1 MILVSLW
8 QWIGRGVLKFFKEI
22 GTHAILLVRI
32 LRILI
37 NGRTVWRDRRL
48 ILDQMLRIGVHSLPL
63 ISIVSIFT
71 GAVSSWQAAYQFRGI
86 IAGEMMMDFVGASVS
101 AAIFIELAPV
111 LAGIVVAGRVGA
123 SIAAELGTMR
133 VTEQIDAL
141 ETLAID
147 PIRYLVAPRFI
158 AGWTMLPILVI
169 YACLVA
175 HIGAY
180 GIAFLLLNISTETF
194 FGSIRRHFLVY
205 NVFSGLVKAFVFGGG
220 TALIGCSIGIRTNAG
235 AEGVGKATI
244 RAFVYSS
251 AFILIGDY
259 ILAMILF

>member
-1 MILVSLW
+1 MMGISFWRWV
-8 QWIGRGVLKFFKEI
+8 GRKVFAFFREI
-22 GTHAILLVRI
+22 GTISILLYRI
-32 LRILI
+32 C
-37 NGRTVWRDRRL
+37 GSSRTFWRDRRL

-63 ISIVSIFT
+63 ISVVSIFT
-71 GAVSSWQAAYQFRGI
+71 GAVSSWQAAYQFQGVI
-86 IAGEMMMDFVGASVS
+86 PGEMTMDFVGAAVS

-111 LAGIVVAGRVGA
+111 LTGIIVAGRVGA

-147 PIRYLVAPRFI
+147 PIRYLAAPRFI

-175 HIGAY
+175 HLGAY
-180 GIAFLLLNISTETF
+180 GVAFFLLDISTGTF
-194 FGSIRRHFLVY
+194 FGSVQRHFLVH
-205 NVFSGLVKAFVFGGG
+205 NVFSGLVKALVFGGG
-220 TALIGCSIGIRTNAG
+220 TALIGCSIGIRAVGG
-235 AEGVGKATI
+235 AEGVGKVTI
-244 RAFVYSS
+244 KAFVYSS
-251 AFILIGDY
+251 AFILVADY